1 MSTEFVQFRFPCKT
15 CIVQACCQEKPKDE
29 VKLYQGHDAMCL
41 AIPEIPPNI
50 TYSKG
55 LLECWGNIGVGIVNS
70 MQKAEDPKTQT
81 ETHNNIP
88 YQYVALL
95 VHMAGII
102 VHITNSVSWT
112 EGQLFDFDRFEIS
125 RKIKNLHI

>member
-1 MSTEFVQFRFPCKT
+1 
-15 CIVQACCQEKPKDE
+15 
-29 VKLYQGHDAMCL
+29 MCL